1 MNIMEAIIF
10 GIVEGITEF
19 LPVSSTGHL
28 ILTAR
33 LLGHTQTDFLK
44 SFEIIIQL
52 GAILSVIVLYGGSLL
67 REPAVWRRAAAAFI
81 PTAVVGFI
89 LYKIIKN
96 FLFEDYRVILCSLFL
111 GGLFLVIFD
120 GLHKEDQAA
129 IDDITKI
136 PYRTAVIIGL
146 FQSLA
151 IVPGVSRA
159 AATIIG
165 GLMFRIK
172 RKTIVEFSFLLAIP
186 TMLAATGYDL
196 MKNAPAFTP
205 DQIVFLIV
213 GFVVSFVVALLSIKF
228 LIHFIQRN
236 NFILFGVY
244 RMALPLA
251 WFLWQEII
259 Y

>member
-1 MNIMEAIIF
+1 MNIIEAIIF

-19 LPVSSTGHL
+19 LPISSTGHL

-33 LLGHTQTDFLK
+33 LLGHAQTDFLK
-44 SFEIIIQL
+44 SFEVIIQL
-52 GAILSVIVLYGGSLL
+52 GAVLSVIVLYGDTLL
-67 REPAVWRRAAAAFI
+67 CKPAIWRRVAAAFV
-81 PTAVVGFI
+81 PTAVVGFV
-89 LYKIIKN
+89 LYKIIKK
-96 FLFEDYRVILCSLFL
+96 FLFADHRVILCSLFL

-120 GLHKEDQAA
+120 SLHKEDRAA

-151 IVPGVSRA
+151 MVPGVSRA

-165 GLMFRIK
+165 GLMFGIK

-186 TMLAATGYDL
+186 TMLAATGYDM

-205 DQIVFLIV
+205 NQTVFLIA
-213 GFVVSFVVALLSIKF
+213 GFVVSFAVALVSVKF
-228 LIHFIQRN
+228 LIRFIQTN

-244 RMALPLA
+244 RMVLPLV
-251 WFLWQEII
+251 WFLW
-259 Y
+259 